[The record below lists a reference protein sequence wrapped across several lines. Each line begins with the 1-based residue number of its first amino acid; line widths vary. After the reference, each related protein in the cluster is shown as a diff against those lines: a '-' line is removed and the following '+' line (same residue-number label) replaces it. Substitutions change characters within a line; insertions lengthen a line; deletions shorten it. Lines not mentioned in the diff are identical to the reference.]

1 MGRQLCPARRWSQ
14 VIFSKPT
21 AERGERPPPRLSPPS
36 FPRLILPGSLLP
48 RYLHPLLAPGPSIQ
62 QLALCPQAA
71 LGTGPSSRHPA
82 LPPASPRQKG
92 AEVMREAPLSTT
104 IKRSQSCSAEEQTRR
119 GVVGGRTAGW
129 RGVPEFT
136 DSGSPLS
143 PTLLAELEGVWMR
156 HPMAGDCSVPLCT
169 SVWL

>member
-1 MGRQLCPARRWSQ
+1 MKHPAHSGC
-14 VIFSKPT
+14 SKEEAADWEGSSVQPEGG
-21 AERGERPPPRLSPPS
+21 AKSSSPSPRLKEERGPRLDFPLRPC
-36 FPRLILPGSLLP
+36 PRLILPRSLLP

-62 QLALCPQAA
+62 QSALCPQAA
-71 LGTGPSSRHPA
+71 LGTGPSSRPPS

-129 RGVPEFT
+129 RG
-136 DSGSPLS
+136 G
-143 PTLLAELEGVWMR
+143 AGVHRQWLPSEP
-156 HPMAGDCSVPLCT
+156 HPPR
-169 SVWL
+169 